1 VCLRCAADSRLR
13 CEGRDDNAMLLQALR
28 LVLAVALDR
37 DTAAD
42 CIAGASGTGV
52 ALWPSSLYGVLAASA
67 VRSPC
72 MWCRCSRLVDA
83 SLGQLAGR
91 FDATPPAA
99 LVELFVEGRDVLTCR
114 ELAALLWSLLR
125 RRDPALNLLSE
136 RLGAEFEIVTAY
148 RAGEGAT
155 RTSLPLLERRRAIA
169 GQPNSWLKEG
179 SR

>member
-1 VCLRCAADSRLR
+1 MCLRCAADPHRR

-37 DTAAD
+37 QTAAD
-42 CIAGASGTGV
+42 CIGSASGASME
-52 ALWPSSLYGVLAASA
+52 LWPSSLYGLLAASA

-125 RRDPALNLLSE
+125 RRDPALDLLSE

-148 RAGEGAT
+148 RAGEGPT
-155 RTSLPLLERRRAIA
+155 RTSLLLLERRRIVVL
-169 GQPNSWLKEG
+169 PNSWLKEG

>member
-114 ELAALLWSLLR
+114 ELAALLWCLLR
-125 RRDPALNLLSE
+125 RRDPALDLLSE

-148 RAGEGAT
+148 RAGEGPM
-155 RTSLPLLERRRAIA
+155 RTAPPLLEHRRATA
-169 GQPNSWLKEG
+169 GQPTGRLKEG
-179 SR
+179 VR